1 MRKKKT
7 EINLFDEEM
16 NNKNN
21 AVFDAKKSIENKVY
35 DIITKK
41 GVIDLYPEGPDKE
54 KALQDLEKAK
64 KSLICSIGAYDSAL
78 AEYKR
83 YYTNNFEKISA
94 RWINPA
100 DFGSSHYLV
109 EIFYKHYVKK

>member
-1 MRKKKT
+1 MKKKT

-16 NNKNN
+16 NNKKE
-21 AVFDAKKSIENKVY
+21 AVFSAKNSILNKVC
-35 DIITKK
+35 DIVVKK
-41 GVIDLYPEGPDKE
+41 GVIDLYPEGADKE
-54 KALQDLEKAK
+54 KAVQDLEQAK

-83 YYTNNFEKISA
+83 YYTNNFEKSSS
-94 RWINPA
+94 RWIDPE

-109 EIFYKHYVKK
+109 EMFYKHYAK